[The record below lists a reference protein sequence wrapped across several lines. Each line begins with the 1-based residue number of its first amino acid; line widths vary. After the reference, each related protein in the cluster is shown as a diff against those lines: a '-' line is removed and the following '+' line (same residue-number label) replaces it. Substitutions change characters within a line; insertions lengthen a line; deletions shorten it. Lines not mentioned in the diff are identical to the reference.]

1 MSIVTGLKMGKEQE
15 KKAGLFRDKVGTPRI
30 PQHFIVLSPG
40 KTDDVASYVSAA
52 DYAEV
57 KYLGVYEGRHAH
69 LFHAVGPSLADS
81 QFHGEAIHINRAW
94 KMPLLRFWLKKNG
107 VPADADG
114 EPVLP
119 KRYVEAR

>member
-1 MSIVTGLKMGKEQE
+1 MLTTGLTMAKSQG
-15 KKAGLFRDKVGTPRI
+15 KKAGLFRDKVGIPRI

-40 KTDDVASYVSAA
+40 KTDDVASYVSET

-57 KYLGVYEGRHAH
+57 KYLGVYDGKHAH
-69 LFHAVGPSLADS
+69 LFHAVGPSLAES
-81 QFHGEAIHINRAW
+81 RFHGEAIHINRAW
-94 KMPLLRFWLKKNG
+94 KMPLLRLWLKKNG

-114 EPVLP
+114 EPVLL

>member
-1 MSIVTGLKMGKEQE
+1 MITTGLQTNKTMGKR
-15 KKAGLFRDKVGTPRI
+15 AGLFRDKVAIPRI
-30 PQHFIVLSPG
+30 PQHFIVLSEG
-40 KTDDVASYVSAA
+40 KTGDMASYVSET

-57 KYLGVYEGRHAH
+57 KYLGVYDGKHAH

-81 QFHGEAIHINRAW
+81 VFHGEAIHINRAW
-94 KMPLLRFWLKKNG
+94 KMPLLRLWLKKNG

-114 EPVLP
+114 EPVLL